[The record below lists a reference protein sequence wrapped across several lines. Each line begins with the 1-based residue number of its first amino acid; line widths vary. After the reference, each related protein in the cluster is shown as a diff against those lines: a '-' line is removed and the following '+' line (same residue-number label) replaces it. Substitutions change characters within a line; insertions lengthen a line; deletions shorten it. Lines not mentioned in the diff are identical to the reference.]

1 MTIFQCY
8 KYTGQ
13 FNRPQLI
20 EAHTILMLPFKV
32 FFLQHASVIEVLL
45 YAFVIILLWSGEIMV
60 CIDTPLEKWRHTKVN
75 VMFIFTALTI
85 QLSLTPFVLA
95 IAKWSIAAHF
105 GLVYFIPGHQNP
117 WVFFIS
123 TFLMLD
129 FCEYFYH
136 VVMHKVKLL
145 WKFHLIHHSD
155 HEMDVSTTVREHP
168 VETFIRVCCSIVWV
182 TLSGATL
189 GTLII
194 RQTFQTVS
202 NLLAHSKIDFPYEI
216 QRVYG
221 ILFITPDL
229 HRVHHHYERPHTDSN
244 YGDVLSIWD
253 RIFGTFREMDK
264 NDIIYGIDTHFDV
277 VKDKNFVGI
286 LKIPFKKV

>member
-1 MTIFQCY
+1 
-8 KYTGQ
+8 
-13 FNRPQLI
+13 
-20 EAHTILMLPFKV
+20 MLHFKT
-32 FFLQHASVIEVLL
+32 FFLQNASLLEVLL
-45 YAFVIILLWSGEIMV
+45 YAFVIILLWSGEIIV
-60 CIDTPLEKWRHTKVN
+60 CLDTPLEKWRHTKVN
-75 VMFIFTALTI
+75 AMFIFSALAI
-85 QLSLTPFVLA
+85 QLSLTTFVLA
-95 IAKWSIAAHF
+95 IAHWVGVHEW
-105 GLVYFIPGHQNP
+105 GLVYFIPNHKNT

-123 TFLMLD
+123 TFIMLD
-129 FCEYFYH
+129 FCEYVYH
-136 VVMHKVKLL
+136 VVMHKVKLF

-155 HEMDVSTTVREHP
+155 HDVDVSTTVREHP
-168 VETFIRVCCSIVWV
+168 VETAIRVCCSMLWV
-182 TLSGATL
+182 FISGASL

-194 RQTFQTVS
+194 RQTFQTIS

-264 NDIIYGIDTHFDV
+264 TEIIYGIDTHFDI
-277 VKDKNFVGI
+277 VKDKNFLGI
-286 LKIPFKKV
+286 LKVPFIKSPYKKD